1 MDNQALFDPEG
12 KPLES
17 FYVFIYWYY
26 SNLLK
31 YGNGVTSKSYWFRTI
46 FFPWN
51 NNCHWYKWTKRY
63 KKCSMGWWLW
73 WNKVKN
79 IDGNSLTY
87 EFNRKAG
94 NIDIKCI
101 FENNSN
107 QEVVKRKFV
116 CSYYIDSKFLSPRR
130 LQRMVGIRDL

>member
-1 MDNQALFDPEG
+1 METKLHLNPIDFEQFSFPETITVIDT
-12 KPLES
+12 KEQR
-17 FYVFIYWYY
+17 
-26 SNLLK
+26 
-31 YGNGVTSKSYWFRTI
+31 VTRNVVWDDGYDA
-46 FFPWN
+46 
-51 NNCHWYKWTKRY
+51 
-63 KKCSMGWWLW
+63 
-73 WNKVKN
+73 NKVKN
-79 IDGNSLTY
+79 IDGNSLIY
-87 EFNRKAG
+87 EFNGKAG